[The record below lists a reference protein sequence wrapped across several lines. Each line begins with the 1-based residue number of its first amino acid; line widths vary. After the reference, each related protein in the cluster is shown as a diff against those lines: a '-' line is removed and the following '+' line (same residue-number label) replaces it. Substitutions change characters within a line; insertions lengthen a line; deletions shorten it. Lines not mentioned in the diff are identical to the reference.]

1 MARIASLHTYPIKS
15 CGGIALARAAVG
27 EAGIEID
34 RLWMVVDDHGEF
46 LSQREAPRLAL
57 VRTAIRLGELAIRAP
72 GMLGIDLPIEVEED
86 EPGVVRKVS
95 VWNDVVDAVDEGDYV
110 AAWFS
115 TFLGRG
121 ARLAKLHPHAR
132 RLVSRRRTGGAEI
145 AYRFADSAPLLITA
159 QASLDDLNLRLAG
172 AGAPPVP
179 MDRFRPNIV
188 LSGLEP
194 YAEDRIETLAI
205 GGLVLKALK
214 PCVRCEI
221 PCVDQETGTSA
232 AEPMATLGAYRADA
246 RADGGVTF
254 GTLCVLA
261 AGAGTTVTVGDAVD
275 VRLRP
280 ARIG

>member
-15 CGGIALARAAVG
+15 CGGIALSRAMVA
-27 EAGIEID
+27 EAGIEND

-57 VRTAIRLGELAIRAP
+57 VTTAIRLGELAIRAP
-72 GMLGIDLPIEVEED
+72 GMLGIDLPIDVEED
-86 EPGVVRKVS
+86 EPGVMRKVS

-115 TFLGRG
+115 AFLGRS

-145 AYRFADSAPLLITA
+145 GYRFADSAPLLVTA
-159 QASLDDLNLRLAG
+159 EASLDDLNLRLAG

-188 LSGLEP
+188 LAGLEP

-221 PCVDQETGTSA
+221 PCVDQETGASG
-232 AEPMATLGAYRADA
+232 AEPMATLGAYRADP

-254 GTLCVLA
+254 GTLFILT
-261 AGAGTTVTVGDAVD
+261 AGAGTAVGVGDAVD
-275 VRLRP
+275 VRFKG
-280 ARIG
+280 AGIG